1 MLCPRRDSNCIPA
14 LENTGN
20 SRKNKQSAPIRLMYD
35 PGPGLKMWTLSTRFS
50 CQDLS
55 RSKQMPQSPNQG
67 RSSSGNV
74 PERSSGQSAPDAS
87 VSSTDVDSNS
97 LNVIFPLHAR
107 RWTSPPPVRPGQ
119 RLPTRAR
126 RPGADGGRRP
136 RWSIWSIPQRDSRPP
151 MGAVGKSREYDLF
164 SSPATSGKLTQG
176 ESVTRTGASVVF
188 L

>member
-1 MLCPRRDSNCIPA
+1 MLCPRWDSNCIRGLA
-14 LENTGN
+14 NAGN
-20 SRKNKQSAPIRLMYD
+20 SRKNKQPAPIRLMYD

-107 RWTSPPPVRPGQ
+107 RWTSPRQCDLDSVS
-119 RLPTRAR
+119 RLALAAQVPMV
-126 RPGADGGRRP
+126 GGGRDGRSGLS
-136 RWSIWSIPQRDSRPP
+136 RNEIHDRLWVQLASRGNTTCSRPQRPL
-151 MGAVGKSREYDLF
+151 AN
-164 SSPATSGKLTQG
+164 
-176 ESVTRTGASVVF
+176 
-188 L
+188 